1 MHFTTAGVP
10 KSLWGCPLTTHHP
23 GEDLMPLSFIERL
36 FGKGEKSAKTV
47 AKDRLRL
54 VLMHDR
60 ADIPAPMMEEMRREI
75 LLVLSKYVDIDEN
88 ALEVNLERADNSN
101 TVALVANI
109 PIRRVHV
116 ESPGAPSA

>member
-1 MHFTTAGVP
+1 M
-10 KSLWGCPLTTHHP
+10 S
-23 GEDLMPLSFIERL
+23 LSFIERL
-36 FGKGEKSAKTV
+36 FGKSEKSTKTI

-75 LLVLSKYVDIDEN
+75 LLVLSKYVDIDEKT
-88 ALEVNLERADNSN
+88 LEVNLERADNSN

-109 PIRRVHV
+109 PIRRVHIQQ
-116 ESPGAPSA
+116 PGAPPA